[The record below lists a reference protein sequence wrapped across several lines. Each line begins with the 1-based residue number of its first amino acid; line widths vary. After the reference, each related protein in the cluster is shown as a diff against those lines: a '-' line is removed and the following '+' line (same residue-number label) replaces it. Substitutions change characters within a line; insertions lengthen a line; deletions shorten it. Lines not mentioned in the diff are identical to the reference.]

1 MLGNIIHVVASYF
14 KIYLEIEIKS
24 TYWRNFKMA
33 KWNIDLGHSAI
44 NFQVKHMMVSKVKG
58 VFDKYTADIEA
69 ADLADLTT
77 ANISFTIDP
86 ASINTRSEDRDNHLK
101 AADFFDAE
109 QYPTITFKSTDIT
122 KKSSDEYSV
131 TGDLTIRGVTK
142 SVTFDTEF
150 NGKGTNPWGQEVYG
164 FEAET
169 TINREDFGLT
179 WNAALETGGVLVGKD
194 IKVSVELEI
203 NPA

>member
-1 MLGNIIHVVASYF
+1 M
-14 KIYLEIEIKS
+14 
-24 TYWRNFKMA
+24 T

-58 VFDKYTADIEA
+58 VFDTYSADIEA
-69 ADLADLTT
+69 ADLTDLTT
-77 ANISFTIDP
+77 ANINFTIDA

-101 AADFFDAE
+101 AADFFDSE
-109 QYPTITFKSTDIT
+109 KYPTITFKSTNIT
-122 KKSSDEYSV
+122 KKSDDEYAI
-131 TGDLTIRGVTK
+131 TGDLTIKDVTK

-164 FEAET
+164 FESVT
-169 TINREDFGLT
+169 TINREEFGLT

-194 IKVSVELEI
+194 IKITVELEV